1 MKALAERSSL
11 AEAVVYMTAGGIGL
25 AVVVARPFQLGDVD
39 HSRDTVRHSEDTVR
53 RSEDIVGCMVGIVD
67 RPEDIA
73 DRSQAAAGSMD
84 RAAAVAGSAVVGSEV
99 LRLQSRYMVA
109 AHLIWGT
116 VVQGSRSWAVSGRLS
131 KMLAASPG

>member
-11 AEAVVYMTAGGIGL
+11 AEAVVYMTVGGIGL

-39 HSRDTVRHSEDTVR
+39 HSRDTVRHSED
-53 RSEDIVGCMVGIVD
+53 IVGCMVGIVD

-73 DRSQAAAGSMD
+73 DRSRAAAGSMD

-116 VVQGSRSWAVSGRLS
+116 VVQGSRSWAVEGRLS